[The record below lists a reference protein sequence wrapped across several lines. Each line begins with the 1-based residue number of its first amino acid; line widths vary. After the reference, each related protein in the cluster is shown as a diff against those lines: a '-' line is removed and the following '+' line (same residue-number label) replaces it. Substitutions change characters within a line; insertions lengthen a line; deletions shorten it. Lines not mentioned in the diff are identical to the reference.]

1 MPYHLISSDVAKA
14 ATVGDVGAVRYY
26 LERNPER
33 VNAPSIFQSK
43 LLHIAS
49 KAGHAS
55 VVQLLIEL
63 GADVKALDYGKH
75 RSACQSLHSRPWVQ
89 APGFVPGMQPPSL
102 RLVYTFSC
110 GPDKSSCQVG
120 CGEQHCTG
128 PACTAT

>member
-63 GADVKALDYGKH
+63 GADVKALDYGKQAFVAVLPVRFCMPGH
-75 RSACQSLHSRPWVQ
+75 
-89 APGFVPGMQPPSL
+89 APGMHQPSVRPS
-102 RLVYTFSC
+102 VYFQLWT
-110 GPDKSSCQVG
+110 
-120 CGEQHCTG
+120 
-128 PACTAT
+128 